1 MREIKYQAWHRGH
14 KKIYQ
19 MLSLSFDSRLDQV
32 KLVADN
38 PGGYILANMRQ
49 LDLREYTGLQDK
61 NGKEIYESD
70 RIKQFGNPEPF
81 VVEFRESAWRLGQW
95 ILGVDIKIEALEV
108 IGNIYENKEAL
119 DEQER

>member
-1 MREIKYQAWHRGH
+1 MREIKFRQARTSFGVFCGWHYWGFIDGAFIGPTGSNETSIEGAKKHSYQ
-14 KKIYQ
+14 
-19 MLSLSFDSRLDQV
+19 
-32 KLVADN
+32 
-38 PGGYILANMRQ
+38 
-49 LDLREYTGLQDK
+49 YTGLKDK

-81 VVEFRESAWRLGQW
+81 VVEFKESAWRLGQW

-119 DEQER
+119 DEQDR